1 MNKTEYVKL
10 VAEKAG
16 LTHKQAEA
24 AYQAQLEVIQKALKA
39 GDKISLVGFG
49 TYELK
54 KKPAREVF
62 NPLTKQKVK
71 IKASK
76 VPTFKMGKTFKDLF

>member
-1 MNKTEYVKL
+1 MNKTEYVKA

-24 AYQAQLEVIQKALKA
+24 AYNASLEVIKEALEG
-39 GDKISLVGFG
+39 GDKVSLVGFG

-54 KKPAREVF
+54 SKPAREVF

-71 IKASK
+71 LPASK
-76 VPTFKMGKTFKDLF
+76 VPSFKMGKAYKDLF

>member
-1 MNKTEYVKL
+1 MNKTEYVKA

-24 AYQAQLEVIQKALKA
+24 AYEAQLEVVKEALKK
-39 GDKISLVGFG
+39 GEKVQLVGFG

-54 KKPAREVF
+54 VKPAREAY
-62 NPLTKQKVK
+62 NPLTKQKMK
-71 IKASK
+71 LAACK
-76 VPTFKMGKTFKDLF
+76 VPAFKMGKAFKEQF

>member
-24 AYQAQLEVIQKALKA
+24 AYLAQLEVIQEALNA
-39 GDKISLVGFG
+39 GDKVQLVGFG

-54 KKPAREVF
+54 AKPAREVF
-62 NPLTKQKVK
+62 NPLTKQKQK
-71 IKASK
+71 IAASK
-76 VPTFKMGKTFKDLF
+76 VPTFKMGKAFKDLF

>member
-24 AYQAQLEVIQKALKA
+24 AYQAQLEVITEALKK
-39 GDKISLVGFG
+39 GDKVALVGFG

-54 KKPAREVF
+54 SKPAREVY
-62 NPLTKQKVK
+62 NPLTKAKVK
-71 IKASK
+71 IAASK
-76 VPTFKMGKTFKDLF
+76 VPSFKMGKAYKDLF

>member
-1 MNKTEYVKL
+1 MNKTEYVKA

-16 LTHKQAEA
+16 LTQKQAEA
-24 AYQAQLEVIQKALKA
+24 AYQAQLEVIKEVLDN
-39 GDKISLVGFG
+39 GDKVALVGFG

-54 KKPAREVF
+54 CKPAREVY

-71 IKASK
+71 LEASR
-76 VPTFKMGKTFKDLF
+76 VPSFKMGKAYKDLF